1 MLLLTLV
8 DIELKSLSVVL
19 QIYCMNIWQLFGYK
33 LKKRKSFLTM
43 TMKNLIH
50 VALVYKITFF
60 WDRVGQTAVMSTY
73 SFNPD
78 SVRTFSNSF
87 SRNDSLTLSTHVG
100 PKWRDLYLLGHM
112 FPTNCKHTCVPS
124 ITRSRFVLK
133 LWPELLVQCHRVVHH
148 QTRCGFFFEQPE
160 GKSPLHLQE

>member
-60 WDRVGQTAVMSTY
+60 
-73 SFNPD
+73 
-78 SVRTFSNSF
+78 
-87 SRNDSLTLSTHVG
+87 
-100 PKWRDLYLLGHM
+100 
-112 FPTNCKHTCVPS
+112 
-124 ITRSRFVLK
+124 
-133 LWPELLVQCHRVVHH
+133 
-148 QTRCGFFFEQPE
+148 
-160 GKSPLHLQE
+160 